1 MARVFLPS
9 GLRQRTDPDPVT
21 IDAPRVH
28 ELLQTLTARYPELVA
43 LLPQLAVAVDGE
55 IYTDAEYLPLT
66 ADSEIYLVPRITGG
80 QSSMND
86 ER

>member
-9 GLRQRTDPDPVT
+9 GLGHRADADPLT

-28 ELLQTLTARYPELVA
+28 ELLQILTARYPDLAA

-55 IYTDAEYLPLT
+55 IHSDAEYLPLT
-66 ADSEIYLVPRITGG
+66 ADSEIYLVPRIAGG
-80 QSSMND
+80 ASSMRD
-86 ER
+86 D